1 MPDRPTTPGFATPD
15 LAAPTPASASS
26 TAFNRRQPALGL
38 EPPAA
43 MSLQWRSRGD
53 AAALWR
59 ALQTLQQP
67 EVVIGIGA
75 PLAAAAGVVLPGLQA
90 FSRLQ
95 RGRFT
100 MPALQHDVW
109 ALVTGPEASTVF
121 ERADALRAALA
132 PLAELAR
139 ATALFSFRGGH
150 DLTGYKDGTE
160 NPTGDEAWAAAL
172 QADGDDT
179 GVGGSHVLVQHW
191 LHFRDRLA
199 ALTPHARDHVM
210 GRRLEDDEEIAEAPE
225 SAHVKRTAQEDFEP
239 PAFLL
244 RRSMPWGDA
253 RRQGLAFIAYAAEQ
267 HTLQR
272 QLERMMG
279 IEDGLQDALL
289 GHSQAEAG
297 AYYWCPPWNGR
308 TRVLPPATLPPAA
321 ATAPPPLLQP
331 PLVRVLADGP
341 LLCEGTLRI
350 AGRSATQA
358 RLCRCG
364 RSASAPYC
372 DNSHLQHGFRASGEV
387 PPVDEPQADVPPT
400 VLQVEAMPDGPLLL
414 YGPVTLASDSGRV
427 ITRCHGPTLCRCGQ
441 SANKPFCD
449 GSHAA
454 VGFSAAGG

>member
-1 MPDRPTTPGFATPD
+1 MPDRLAPPDPATS
-15 LAAPTPASASS
+15 TPAAEPA

-59 ALQTLQQP
+59 ALQALAQP

-75 PLAAAAGVVLPGLQA
+75 PLAAAAGVVLPGLQP
-90 FSRLQ
+90 FQRLQ

-100 MPALQHDVW
+100 MPALQQDVW
-109 ALVTGPEASTVF
+109 ALVTGPDASTVF
-121 ERADALRAALA
+121 ERADALRTTLA

-139 ATALFSFRGGH
+139 ATSLFAFRGGH

-172 QADGDDT
+172 QADGDGD
-179 GVGGSHVLVQHW
+179 GMAVGGSHVLVQHW

-199 ALTPHARDHVM
+199 ALTPHARDNVM

-225 SAHVKRTAQEDFEP
+225 TAHVKRTAQEDFEP

-253 RRQGLAFIAYAAEQ
+253 RRQGLEFIAYAAEQ

-289 GHSQAEAG
+289 GHSQAEAS

-308 TRVLPPATLPPAA
+308 TRVLPPAAVPAA
-321 ATAPPPLLQP
+321 AAGAPLPLLQP
-331 PLVRVLADGP
+331 PTVRVLADGP

-350 AGRSATQA
+350 AGRTATQA

-364 RSASAPYC
+364 RSAGAPYC
-372 DNSHLQHGFRASGEV
+372 DDSHLQGGFRASGEV
-387 PPVDEPQADVPPT
+387 PPVDEPQVDVPPT

-414 YGPVTLASDSGRV
+414 HGPVTLASDSGRV

-454 VGFSAAGG
+454 VGFSAAAG